1 MGVRGSYTRMDR
13 DKEKREKVMGR
24 HYVYQE
30 NSKAL
35 EVLRA
40 EREMSELRTE
50 HKLMRK
56 ALEEIAGYEG
66 NEHAKWVLQVLF
78 GVEVKANGA
87 K

>member
-1 MGVRGSYTRMDR
+1 MG
-13 DKEKREKVMGR
+13 KE
-24 HYVYQE
+24 YVYP
-30 NSKAL
+30 L

-40 EREMSELRTE
+40 EREMSDLRTE

-56 ALEEIAGYEG
+56 ALEEIATYEG

-78 GVEVKANGA
+78 GVEVKTNVT

>member
-1 MGVRGSYTRMDR
+1 MG
-13 DKEKREKVMGR
+13 KQ
-24 HYVYQE
+24 YVYP
-30 NSKAL
+30 L

-40 EREMSELRTE
+40 EREMSDLRTE

-56 ALEEIAGYEG
+56 ALEEIATYEG

-78 GVEVKANGA
+78 GVEVKVNDT